1 MKLHQELSDK
11 SELDIGNSSEDDEE
25 GSKTISK
32 DVLSSGWSDP
42 GSSKAGGSWS
52 LGPLLRP
59 ILPSDGSSSDS
70 SLEIS
75 PGKHKIPDG
84 CLKTSEVSD
93 KDLVIQD
100 SQTRHKSSGVEEEKV
115 SPD

>member
-1 MKLHQELSDK
+1 MMKRVARLYPRMGCLLCGLILAPLKLGE
-11 SELDIGNSSEDDEE
+11 
-25 GSKTISK
+25 
-32 DVLSSGWSDP
+32 
-42 GSSKAGGSWS
+42 AGLWT
-52 LGPLLRP
+52 
-59 ILPSDGSSSDS
+59 ILPSDRSSSDS

-100 SQTRHKSSGVEEEKV
+100 SQTRHKSSGVEGEKV